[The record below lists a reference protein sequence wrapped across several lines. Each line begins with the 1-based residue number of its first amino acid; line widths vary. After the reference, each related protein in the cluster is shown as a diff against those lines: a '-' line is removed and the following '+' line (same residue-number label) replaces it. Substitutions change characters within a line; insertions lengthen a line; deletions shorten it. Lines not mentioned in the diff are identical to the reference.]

1 MMPGTMQW
9 TLIETFLRQRL
20 GSPMRILITLFFFS
34 FPLLFAVFTS
44 NLNVVQ
50 NAAGPF
56 ALILAAGAI
65 GQDVSSGVLQL
76 VFARPVARAEY
87 VLARWL
93 ACVLGASTLCALQ
106 LILAVVG
113 IMARGGHVAPLDGAA
128 LLLEDILASGAQVAI
143 MLLLSAAVTGLGDL
157 ALYLLGL
164 LGMQLTGM
172 AANFKH
178 WEVLAR
184 FVAEVQS
191 TLSPRLDLAWI
202 AGHGSPSFAGLALV
216 FSTIALGLAGA
227 MTFLGRRELSYAD

>member
-65 GQDVSSGVLQL
+65 GQDVASGVLQL

-106 LILAVVG
+106 LILEFLKSVYDVFR
-113 IMARGGHVAPLDGAA
+113 AR
-128 LLLEDILASGAQVAI
+128 
-143 MLLLSAAVTGLGDL
+143 
-157 ALYLLGL
+157 
-164 LGMQLTGM
+164 
-172 AANFKH
+172 
-178 WEVLAR
+178 R
-184 FVAEVQS
+184 QS
-191 TLSPRLDLAWI
+191 RSSI
-202 AGHGSPSFAGLALV
+202 
-216 FSTIALGLAGA
+216 
-227 MTFLGRRELSYAD
+227 RRAHLQTT